1 MTVSMKIKNLF
12 MLLLAFTLI
21 TTACEE
27 VKSPQNPDNT
37 EEPDTPN
44 NDDEDGKDDE
54 GGNNEDDGSKE
65 DDENKEED
73 NSWID
78 NPTPMPEATYALNDR
93 ISVMS
98 LVTYADGLRND
109 YITFF
114 DETTGY
120 AVYTDIYTADSNT
133 MLPTGRYLLSN
144 DMVNTVYYEWSY
156 FTPYTNSD
164 LYRFTEGWLEVIADG
179 EHSSGYPYHK
189 IRGYFVMESEESV
202 SIEFEGT
209 IIEQK

>member
-1 MTVSMKIKNLF
+1 
-12 MLLLAFTLI
+12 MLLLAFTLVA
-21 TTACEE
+21 TACEE
-27 VKSPQNPDNT
+27 TKSPETPDNT
-37 EEPDTPN
+37 EEPN
-44 NDDEDGKDDE
+44 NP
-54 GGNNEDDGSKE
+54 NEDDPNKG
-65 DDENKEED
+65 DDGDKEED

-78 NPTPMPEATYALNDR
+78 NPTPMPEATYTLNNQ

-109 YITFF
+109 YITFY
-114 DETTGY
+114 DEATGY

-144 DMVNTVYYEWSY
+144 DMVDTVYYEWSY

>member
-1 MTVSMKIKNLF
+1 MKIKNLL
-12 MLLLAFTLI
+12 MLLLAFTLVA
-21 TTACEE
+21 TACEE
-27 VKSPQNPDNT
+27 TKTPQTPDNT
-37 EEPDTPN
+37 EEPDDPN
-44 NDDEDGKDDE
+44 NDDP
-54 GGNNEDDGSKE
+54 NND
-65 DDENKEED
+65 DDENKDDDNTGNGNNEED
-73 NSWID
+73 NSWIE
-78 NPTPMPEATYALNDR
+78 NPTPMPEATYALSDR
-93 ISVMS
+93 ISVKS

-114 DETTGY
+114 DEATGY

-133 MLPTGRYLLSN
+133 MLPTGRYLVSN

-189 IRGYFVMESEESV
+189 IRGYFIMESEESV
-202 SIEFEGT
+202 SVEFEGT
-209 IIEQK
+209 IIEQN

>member
-1 MTVSMKIKNLF
+1 MKIAKYTLALILLMGLMFTGCETPEGDVKNPNQ
-12 MLLLAFTLI
+12 
-21 TTACEE
+21 EE
-27 VKSPQNPDNT
+27 NTGETGDNT
-37 EEPDTPN
+37 DN
-44 NDDEDGKDDE
+44 NDGGSTEEDGKE
-54 GGNNEDDGSKE
+54 
-65 DDENKEED
+65 EED

-109 YITFF
+109 YITFY
-114 DETTGY
+114 DEATGY
-120 AVYTDIYTADSNT
+120 ALYTDIYTADSNT

-144 DMVNTVYYEWSY
+144 DMVDTVYYEWSY

-189 IRGYFVMESEESV
+189 IRGYFVMESGESISV
-202 SIEFEGT
+202 DWEGT
-209 IIEQK
+209 ITEKRSSYE

>member
-1 MTVSMKIKNLF
+1 MKIKNLL
-12 MLLLAFTLI
+12 MLLLAFTLVA
-21 TTACEE
+21 TACEE
-27 VKSPQNPDNT
+27 TQTPQTPDNT
-37 EEPDTPN
+37 EEPDDPN
-44 NDDEDGKDDE
+44 NDDPNKG
-54 GGNNEDDGSKE
+54 
-65 DDENKEED
+65 DDENKEDDNTGNGNNEED
-73 NSWID
+73 NSWME
-78 NPTPMPEATYALNDR
+78 NPTPMPEATYALGDR
-93 ISVMS
+93 ISVIS

-109 YITFF
+109 YITFY
-114 DETTGY
+114 DEATGY

-144 DMVNTVYYEWSY
+144 DKVNTVYYEWSY

-202 SIEFEGT
+202 SVEFEGT
-209 IIEQK
+209 IIEQN

>member
-21 TTACEE
+21 ATACEE

-54 GGNNEDDGSKE
+54 GGNNGDDGGKE

-109 YITFF
+109 YITFY
-114 DETTGY
+114 DEATGY

-189 IRGYFVMESEESV
+189 IRGYFVMESQESV
-202 SIEFEGT
+202 SVEFEGT

>member
-1 MTVSMKIKNLF
+1 MKIKNLL
-12 MLLLAFTLI
+12 MLLLAFTLVA
-21 TTACEE
+21 TACEE
-27 VKSPQNPDNT
+27 TKAPQTPDNT
-37 EEPDTPN
+37 EEPDDPN
-44 NDDEDGKDDE
+44 NDDDENKDDDNTG
-54 GGNNEDDGSKE
+54 GGNN
-65 DDENKEED
+65 EED
-73 NSWID
+73 NSWME

-93 ISVMS
+93 ISVIS

-109 YITFF
+109 YITFY
-114 DETTGY
+114 DEATGY

-156 FTPYTNSD
+156 YTPYTNSD

-202 SIEFEGT
+202 SVEFEGT
-209 IIEQK
+209 IIEQN

>member
-1 MTVSMKIKNLF
+1 MVLLNNTETMKIKNLF
-12 MLLLAFTLI
+12 MLLLAFTLVA
-21 TTACEE
+21 TACEE
-27 VKSPQNPDNT
+27 TKSPQAPDNT
-37 EEPDTPN
+37 EKPDTPN
-44 NDDEDGKDDE
+44 NDDEGEK
-54 GGNNEDDGSKE
+54 NDDGGKE
-65 DDENKEED
+65 DEEDKKEED
-73 NSWID
+73 NSWIE
-78 NPTPMPEATYALNDR
+78 NPTPMPEATYALSDR

-109 YITFF
+109 YITFY
-114 DETTGY
+114 DEATGY

-133 MLPTGRYLLSN
+133 MLPTGRYLVSN

-164 LYRFTEGWLEVIADG
+164 LYRFTEGWLEIIADG

-202 SIEFEGT
+202 SVEFEGT
-209 IIEQK
+209 IVFQ

>member
-1 MTVSMKIKNLF
+1 MVLLNNTETMKIKNLF
-12 MLLLAFTLI
+12 MLLLAFTLVA
-21 TTACEE
+21 TACEE
-27 VKSPQNPDNT
+27 TQTPQAPDNT
-37 EEPDTPN
+37 EKPENP
-44 NDDEDGKDDE
+44 NDDDPNK
-54 GGNNEDDGSKE
+54 GGNEDEE
-65 DDENKEED
+65 DKKEED
-73 NSWID
+73 NSWIE

-109 YITFF
+109 YITFY
-114 DETTGY
+114 DESTGY

-156 FTPYTNSD
+156 FSPYTNSD

-202 SIEFEGT
+202 SVEWEGT
-209 IIEQK
+209 ITNK

>member
-1 MTVSMKIKNLF
+1 MVLLNNTKTMKIKNLF
-12 MLLLAFTLI
+12 MLLLAFTLVA
-21 TTACEE
+21 TACEQTQT
-27 VKSPQNPDNT
+27 PQTPDNT
-37 EEPDTPN
+37 EEPENP
-44 NDDEDGKDDE
+44 NDDDPNK
-54 GGNNEDDGSKE
+54 GGNEDEE
-65 DDENKEED
+65 DKKEED
-73 NSWID
+73 NSWIE
-78 NPTPMPEATYALNDR
+78 NPTPMPEATYALSDR

-109 YITFF
+109 YITFY
-114 DETTGY
+114 DEATGY

-202 SIEFEGT
+202 SVEFEGT
-209 IIEQK
+209 IMIQ

>member
-1 MTVSMKIKNLF
+1 MKIKNLL
-12 MLLLAFTLI
+12 MLLLAFTLVA
-21 TTACEE
+21 TACEE
-27 VKSPQNPDNT
+27 TQTPQTPDNT
-37 EEPDTPN
+37 EEPDDPN
-44 NDDEDGKDDE
+44 NDDPNKD
-54 GGNNEDDGSKE
+54 
-65 DDENKEED
+65 DDENKDDDNTGNGNNEED
-73 NSWID
+73 NSWIE
-78 NPTPMPEATYALNDR
+78 NPTPMPEATYALGDR
-93 ISVMS
+93 ISVKS

-109 YITFF
+109 YITFL
-114 DETTGY
+114 DEATGY

-133 MLPTGRYLLSN
+133 MLPTGRYLVSN

-156 FTPYTNSD
+156 FSPYTNSD